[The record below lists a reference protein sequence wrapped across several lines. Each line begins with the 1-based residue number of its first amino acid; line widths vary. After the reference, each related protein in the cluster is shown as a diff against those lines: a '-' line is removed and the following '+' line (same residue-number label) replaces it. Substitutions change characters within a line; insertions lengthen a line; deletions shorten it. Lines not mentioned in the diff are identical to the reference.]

1 MTIQPT
7 RAQKIEWARMAQA
20 AYLSDHNWTGHRF
33 SGLASIPDAA
43 SLPLAVYDT
52 AMSHYRAW
60 LIANEYP
67 QRDDANDELTH

>member
-1 MTIQPT
+1 MTIHPT
-7 RAQKIEWARMAQA
+7 RAQKLEWARMAQA
-20 AYLSDHNWTGHRF
+20 AYLSDHNRTGHRF
-33 SGLASIPDAA
+33 SGLASIPDVA

-67 QRDDANDELTH
+67 PHDQTSD